1 MNLDKKWFSMDLA
14 PKDGTSIQ
22 AVIPGHGADNII
34 FWLDG
39 LYDDDGNACG
49 GWAFVEDE
57 QEPPDCWTDG
67 VCWEKNEDGEKSIEP
82 TMWTELPDER

>member
-39 LYDDDGNACG
+39 LYDDDGN
-49 GWAFVEDE
+49 
-57 QEPPDCWTDG
+57 
-67 VCWEKNEDGEKSIEP
+67 
-82 TMWTELPDER
+82 ELVFEYINGKKVKE